1 MLIFTN
7 SPIIKAGKMFTDTYR
22 KVNLNTVYYSGKKNQ
37 AKLILSATLN
47 ARRQ

>member
-22 KVNLNTVYYSGKKNQ
+22 KVNLNTVYYSGKKKK
-37 AKLILSATLN
+37 KLN
-47 ARRQ
+47 GRRK